1 MKGRNAVEIV
11 AREARFPAGHRKG
24 HAGYAEDIA
33 ALRARMFATSFRDR
47 RLTPEEVIA
56 AFDAVPPAEF
66 AQAYPIDPATLESI
80 GRSIQG
86 KYMNRFGNI
95 RRSWAI
101 MLEHMPELMA
111 DGAPPRRV
119 LEMST
124 AHGAT
129 LEILRRQGHDV
140 LGNDY
145 ANFLGGASGL
155 DSRFR
160 DVNGLDLD
168 GQRDDHGLNPGGA
181 ETRNWPYK
189 PIIESIGLDVRL
201 FDAGRV
207 PYPFEDGSFD
217 SVICMDAIEHYC
229 HPRDWMTVVD
239 EFLRLARESV
249 LVIANPVQRQLVDD
263 AEYMAAVGAFQRQ
276 MRMLDRAGFRC
287 VHAGMHRFQ
296 LTAFKLMRLGGPP
309 RKAAAPRKPR
319 APRD

>member
-1 MKGRNAVEIV
+1 MKGRTAVDIV

-24 HAGYAEDIA
+24 HAGYAADIA
-33 ALRARMFATSFRDR
+33 AKRAEMFASWFRDR
-47 RLTPEEVIA
+47 RLTPDEVIA
-56 AFDAVPPAEF
+56 GFDAVPPAEF
-66 AQAYPIDPATLESI
+66 AAPYPIDPVALAGI

-86 KYMNRFGNI
+86 KYLTRFANI
-95 RRSWAI
+95 RRSWAVL
-101 MLEHMPELMA
+101 LEHMPELMA
-111 DGAPPRRV
+111 DGAPPRDV

-129 LEILRRQGHDV
+129 LEILRRQGHAV
-140 LGNDY
+140 VGNDF

-160 DVNGLDLD
+160 DVNGLELD
-168 GQRDDHGLNPGGA
+168 GRRDDHGLNTGG
-181 ETRNWPYK
+181 ETRNWPYR
-189 PIIESIGLDVRL
+189 PIIDSLGLDVRL
-201 FDAGRV
+201 FDAGST

-217 SVICMDAIEHYC
+217 TVICMDAIEHYC
-229 HPRDWMTVVD
+229 HPRGWMAVVD

-263 AEYMAAVGAFQRQ
+263 PDYMAAVGAFQRE

-296 LTAFKLMRLGGPP
+296 LTAFKLMRIGAPP
-309 RKAAAPRKPR
+309 RKAAARAKPR
-319 APRD
+319 VARD